1 MSWTGSFSL
10 CGRFVRLIYHL
21 AWLAAGCRL
30 LSMLE
35 TMRSIQG
42 KFCFFLTHWQ
52 LHLYAS
58 PLIYTTGDPSNMPK
72 ARSKIT
78 SFGQLVRQTQF
89 QKTACK
95 NGIYYLGI
103 PGDFCENQSKRQ
115 KFEVLR
121 LAFRFCTFNSTRDGP
136 GRGSESELI
145 RASEH
150 KAESM
155 HVCVDCTKKS

>member
-1 MSWTGSFSL
+1 
-10 CGRFVRLIYHL
+10 
-21 AWLAAGCRL
+21 
-30 LSMLE
+30 
-35 TMRSIQG
+35 
-42 KFCFFLTHWQ
+42 
-52 LHLYAS
+52 
-58 PLIYTTGDPSNMPK
+58 MPK

-95 NGIYYLGI
+95 NGMYYLGI
-103 PGDFCENQSKRQ
+103 PDDFCENQSKRQ

-121 LAFRFCTFNSTRDGP
+121 LAFRFCTFNSTRDEGLAA
-136 GRGSESELI
+136 GERELI